1 MENELFELAVQAS
14 LRVPP
19 KDVIGT
25 KSEYRVHGAL
35 KYYFQPDDRFHEVKV
50 GRYLC
55 DAVTEDG
62 DGVIEIQT
70 RAFSH
75 LKSKLDVLIK
85 EKKVTV
91 IYPVITE
98 KTVYVTYEQSGETSV
113 RKSPKKGKMTDIF
126 KELYSLRDYLTDP
139 NLSFRIALLKADELR
154 LYKGSKEGRKAFA
167 KPISTERI
175 PTELIDVID
184 LFSPT
189 DYLRFIPDG
198 IPEYFTSQTF
208 ARYSGISQTEA
219 SYMLKPLTMLGVLN
233 RIGKK
238 GNSYIY
244 EPNDL
249 TRNASN
255 TK

>member
-1 MENELFELAVQAS
+1 MENELFDLAVQAS

-25 KSEYRVHGAL
+25 KSEYRLHGAL

-62 DGVIEIQT
+62 NGVIEIQT
-70 RAFSH
+70 RSFNR
-75 LKSKLDVLIK
+75 LKSKIEALTK
-85 EKKVTV
+85 EKTVTV

-113 RKSPKKGKMTDIF
+113 RKSPKKGKITDIF
-126 KELYSLRDYLTDP
+126 KELYSLRDYLCEP
-139 NLSFRIALLKADELR
+139 NLHFKIALLRADELR
-154 LYKGSKEGRKAFA
+154 LYKGTKEGRKAFA

-175 PTELIDVID
+175 PTELIEVID
-184 LFSPT
+184 LSCPG
-189 DYLRFIPDG
+189 DYLRFIPEG

-208 ARYSGISQTEA
+208 ARYCSVTKTDA
-219 SYMLKPLTMLGVLN
+219 SYMLKPLTVLGLLS

-244 EPNDL
+244 EVNDL
-249 TRNASN
+249 TRNG
-255 TK
+255 